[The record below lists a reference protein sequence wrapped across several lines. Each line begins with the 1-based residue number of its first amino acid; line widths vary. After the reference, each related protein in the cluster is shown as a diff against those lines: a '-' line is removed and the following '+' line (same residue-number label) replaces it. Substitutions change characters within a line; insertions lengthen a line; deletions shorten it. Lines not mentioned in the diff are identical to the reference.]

1 MAFPLSKFHEPNN
14 GLDGKYD
21 IMRMSVIPTLEI
33 IPLETIKWRSLSK
46 IHVLK
51 DSLIYLRGL
60 TVAKILRKGKLPHLL
75 MSKRKRTRA
84 SSRHD
89 PDEEDAAMNEASEDE
104 SEEELPPRKS
114 RKTSSKPA
122 SEPAPLPRQSILGSD
137 DSEDEDQEQDLDS
150 SDDEEMATQSR
161 SASERRG
168 GTVEEIILENFMCH
182 KHLKTTL
189 GPKIN
194 FLTGPN
200 GSKSCVSHPR

>member
-1 MAFPLSKFHEPNN
+1 
-14 GLDGKYD
+14 
-21 IMRMSVIPTLEI
+21 
-33 IPLETIKWRSLSK
+33 
-46 IHVLK
+46 
-51 DSLIYLRGL
+51 
-60 TVAKILRKGKLPHLL
+60 
-75 MSKRKRTRA
+75 
-84 SSRHD
+84 
-89 PDEEDAAMNEASEDE
+89 MNEASEDE

-200 GSKSCVSHPR
+200 GSKSCVFTSPMRRSLIMSCRWEECGVGGLGGWFGCENFLY